1 MTIRSFRIPRILAA
15 PACALLTAAAAADS
29 PDDAEPDQPLRED
42 RWEELVVVAS
52 HLPRPAREVGSAVTV
67 LTSEDLERR
76 RLNLAAEVLREVP
89 GLAVNRVG
97 QEGALTQ
104 VRIRGAEGNHT
115 LVLIDGIEANDP
127 ALTAEFNFANL
138 LTWDLGRI
146 EVIRGPQSA
155 LYGSEAIGGVV
166 SLSTVTPERGLDVRA
181 EVEGGSFGTR
191 QYGASAAGGGD
202 RVRGLLSATRYDTD
216 GISASA
222 IDDERDGYDNT
233 TLHGKVD
240 VDVTDRLSARLVLR
254 RSDSRVEED
263 RQDFD
268 FPPTPT
274 QGLVID
280 ADNATESSQLYGLAE
295 VQGQMLGDRWLHRA
309 GFGYTRTESDSFA
322 DGTRAGAADGERHK
336 FSYDTTLRLGNEGF
350 EHALTAG
357 VQHERLAFD
366 NLSATLPGA
375 NQSREDEQTSLVAE
389 YAVTWQERFA
399 ASFSARRDDNDR
411 FDDATT
417 VRAAAS
423 YLLPAAG
430 TRLHGSYGEG
440 ITNPNFFELFGFLP
454 DSFVGNPDLQP
465 EYSRSWDVGVEQA
478 LLGGRALVDLTWF
491 SADLRDE
498 IVTIFLPSLDSTVVN
513 QTGISERDGLELTA
527 EARLGSRWHLRGS
540 YTHLDATDPDGARE
554 LRRPRHSGS
563 INLNYAFL
571 DGRGNVNLGAL
582 FNGSQRDSEFVSATP
597 ATVVTLDDYTLV
609 NLAVSLEL
617 SERVEIFARGENLL
631 DEDYTEVFGYASPG
645 AAGYLGLRARL

>member
-15 PACALLTAAAAADS
+15 PACALLTAAAAADL
-29 PDDAEPDQPLRED
+29 PEDADTEAPLRED

-67 LTSEDLERR
+67 LTADDLERR

-89 GLAVNRVG
+89 GVAVNRVG

-104 VRIRGAEGNHT
+104 IRIRGAEGNHT

-138 LTWDLGRI
+138 LTWDLGRV

-155 LYGSEAIGGVV
+155 LYGSEAIGGVI
-166 SLSTVTPERGLDVRA
+166 SLSTVTPERGLDLRA
-181 EVEGGSFGTR
+181 ELEGGSFGTR
-191 QYGASAAGGGD
+191 QYGASASGGGD

-216 GISASA
+216 GISASPLH
-222 IDDERDGYDNT
+222 DERDGYDNT
-233 TLHGKVD
+233 TVHGKLD
-240 VDVTDRLSARLVLR
+240 VDVTDALAARLVLR
-254 RSDSRVEED
+254 HSDSRVEED

-274 QGLVID
+274 QGLVVD

-295 VQGQMLGDRWLHRA
+295 IEARLLDDRWLHRA
-309 GFGYTRTESDSFA
+309 AFGYTRTESDSFA
-322 DGTRAGAADGERHK
+322 DAARTGAADGERRR
-336 FSYDTTLRLGNEGF
+336 FGYDTTLRFGGGGV

-357 VQHERLAFD
+357 VQHEALEFD

-375 NQSREDEQTSLVAE
+375 TQSRDDEQTSLVAE
-389 YAVTWQERFA
+389 YAVTWQERVA
-399 ASFSARRDDNDR
+399 ASLSARRDDNDR

-423 YLLPAAG
+423 YVLPAGG
-430 TRLHGSYGEG
+430 TRLHASYGEG

-465 EYSRSWDVGVEQA
+465 ESSRGWDVGIEQY

-491 SADLRDE
+491 SADLEDE
-498 IVTIFLPSLDSTVVN
+498 IVTVFLPSFDSTVEN
-513 QTGISERDGLELTA
+513 QTGTSERRGVELTA
-527 EARLGSRWHLRGS
+527 EARLGGRWHLRGS
-540 YTHLDATDPDGARE
+540 YTYLDATDPDGARE

-563 INLNYAFL
+563 ANLNYAFL
-571 DGRGNVNLGAL
+571 GGRGNVNLGAL

-597 ATVVTLDDYTLV
+597 ASVVTLDDYTLV
-609 NLAVSLEL
+609 NLAVSLAVTD
-617 SERVEIFARGENLL
+617 RVEVFVRGENLL
-631 DEDYTEVFGYASPG
+631 DEDYTEVFGYAAPG
-645 AAGYLGLRARL
+645 AAGYLGVRARL